1 MQIQYLVDL
10 VGALLSANANA
21 ASQRRQAR
29 LPGVT
34 VETVRT
40 MKEAGMIS
48 ALTNAA
54 GLLDL
59 DHPKVLTHSSAPRA
73 CVCVCVCVCA
83 AECSG
88 VGSSWFDCMP
98 WLSAGGGSRLAV
110 HALHMPSLSPCS
122 ALLQACRCTRTNQGL
137 PDVWASCRA
146 DGDHDLQASE
156 VVGALLKPLEILVRP
171 LPARKPAEAA
181 GQDRQG
187 PQRIALGASQP
198 PGGSAAPT
206 GTAQQPPVGQ
216 PDPAAQVGT
225 RSACALLR
233 LVG

>member
-59 DHPKVLTHSSAPRA
+59 DHPKVLTHSSTRA
-73 CVCVCVCVCA
+73 SARVRARVCARVCVCVCV
-83 AECSG
+83 
-88 VGSSWFDCMP
+88 
-98 WLSAGGGSRLAV
+98 
-110 HALHMPSLSPCS
+110 
-122 ALLQACRCTRTNQGL
+122 
-137 PDVWASCRA
+137 
-146 DGDHDLQASE
+146 
-156 VVGALLKPLEILVRP
+156 
-171 LPARKPAEAA
+171 
-181 GQDRQG
+181 
-187 PQRIALGASQP
+187 
-198 PGGSAAPT
+198 
-206 GTAQQPPVGQ
+206 
-216 PDPAAQVGT
+216 
-225 RSACALLR
+225 
-233 LVG
+233 

>member
-1 MQIQYLVDL
+1 M
-10 VGALLSANANA
+10 
-21 ASQRRQAR
+21 
-29 LPGVT
+29 
-34 VETVRT
+34 
-40 MKEAGMIS
+40 
-48 ALTNAA
+48 
-54 GLLDL
+54 
-59 DHPKVLTHSSAPRA
+59 
-73 CVCVCVCVCA
+73 
-83 AECSG
+83 
-88 VGSSWFDCMP
+88 
-98 WLSAGGGSRLAV
+98 

-122 ALLQACRCTRTNQGL
+122 TLLQACCCTGANRGS
-137 PDVWASCRA
+137 PDVWVGCQA

-187 PQRIALGASQP
+187 PQGIALGASQP

-216 PDPAAQVGT
+216 PDPAAQVST
-225 RSACALLR
+225 RSACSLLR